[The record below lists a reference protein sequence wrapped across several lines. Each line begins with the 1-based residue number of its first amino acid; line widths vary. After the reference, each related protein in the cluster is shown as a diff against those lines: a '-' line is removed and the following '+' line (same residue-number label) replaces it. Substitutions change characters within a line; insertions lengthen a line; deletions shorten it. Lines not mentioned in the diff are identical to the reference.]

1 MKSSHYKQVIIV
13 RRDLKM
19 SKGKMIS
26 QCIHASLGAYKRAD
40 EEIIKKWESEGQKKV
55 VLEVDSEKSI
65 LDMYRRIKKEKI
77 PCFLVEDAGLTE
89 LTPGTVT
96 ALGIGPEREETLDK
110 ITGKL
115 KLL

>member
-1 MKSSHYKQVIIV
+1 MFKQIIIT
-13 RRDLKM
+13 RNDLGM
-19 SKGKMIS
+19 SEGKKCV
-26 QCIHASLGAYKRAD
+26 QCCHASLGAYKRSD
-40 EEIIKKWESEGQKKV
+40 NKIIRKWESEGQKKV
-55 VLEVDSEKSI
+55 VLEVDSKEEM
-65 LDMYRRIKKEKI
+65 LDFYRKVKKEKI

-89 LTPGTVT
+89 LEPGTMT

>member
-1 MKSSHYKQVIIV
+1 MFKQIIV
-13 RRDLKM
+13 IRNDLDM
-19 SKGKMIS
+19 SEGKKCV
-26 QCIHASLGAYKRAD
+26 QTAHASLGAYKKAD
-40 EEIIKKWESEGQKKV
+40 KKIIKRWELGGQKKV
-55 VLEVDSEKSI
+55 VLEVDSRRKI
-65 LDMYRRIKKEKI
+65 LDLYKKLKKEKI

-89 LTPGTVT
+89 LTPGTIT